1 MTLED
6 QHTDRKSLRTITG
19 RTADWDA
26 LAKDCVCFAN
36 GAGGRLLI
44 GIEDGEWLPP
54 AGQTVPAE
62 LLDRLRKRIG
72 ELTVNVQALPSVQR
86 GANGGEFIELVI
98 DRSPSVASTR
108 DGRYF
113 LRVGDSCQPVL
124 GDDVL
129 RLANERPGR
138 PWEAMD
144 SAVPRDATDADKLA
158 RFVQGILDSDRVK
171 DSVKEKGADELL
183 THYGLALGDTLTR
196 LGVLLLGTTAYRRA
210 LGTAPLVQAIK
221 YDEQGQKINKWVWD
235 DCVLSPVELVDA
247 VWREVPDFR
256 ESYEVAE
263 GMFRRSVPAY
273 DEKVVRELLVNALV
287 HRPYT
292 QQGDIY
298 LNLHPERLEVVN
310 PGRLPLGVT
319 PRTMLHASR
328 RRNDGLARVFH
339 DLGLMEREGSGF
351 DLIYDRLLSQGRPA
365 PVPEEGIDWVKVTIQ
380 RRIVKPEV
388 MRLMA
393 EADERFQLTQRERI
407 TLGALAQT
415 EGMTARELGA
425 VLETDGADELAS
437 WLGRLVNSGLIDT
450 NGKTSGMRYFVAP
463 DWLRGAQLDR
473 KTTLSRITPH
483 RLVAL
488 ILEDLTRYPG
498 SSSTDINRRIGAEI
512 SAKTVKRALDD
523 LVAAAR
529 VVYEGER
536 RWRRYRLSDHEHKG
550 QGAGEFS

>member
-19 RTADWDA
+19 RTADWEA

-44 GIEDGEWLPP
+44 GIEDGEALPP
-54 AGQTVPAE
+54 AGQVASPE

-72 ELTVNVQALPSVQR
+72 ELTVNVQALPSLQR
-86 GANGGEFIELVI
+86 AANGGEFIELVI
-98 DRSPSVASTR
+98 ERSPGVASTR

-113 LRVGDSCQPVL
+113 LRVGDTCQPVL

-144 SAVPRDATDADKLA
+144 SGVPRGASDADKLA
-158 RFVQGILDSDRVK
+158 RFVRAIRASDRVK
-171 DSVKEKGADELL
+171 DSVKEKGDDELL
-183 THYGLALGDTLTR
+183 AHYGLAQGDTLTR
-196 LGVLLLGTTAYRRA
+196 LGVLLLGTTADRRA

-221 YDEQGQKINKWVWD
+221 YDEQGRKINKWLWD
-235 DCVLSPVELVDA
+235 DCALSPVELVDA
-247 VWREVPDFR
+247 IWREVPDFR

-263 GMFRRSVPAY
+263 GLYRRSVPAY

-319 PRTMLHASR
+319 PRNMLHASR
-328 RRNDGLARVFH
+328 RRNEGLARVFH

-365 PVPEEGIDWVKVTIQ
+365 PVPEEGADWVKVTIQ

-388 MRLMA
+388 MRLLT

-425 VLETDGADELAS
+425 VLETDGADELAV
-437 WLGRLVNSGLIDT
+437 WLGRLAQNDLIHT
-450 NGKTSGMRYFVAP
+450 SGKTSGMRYFVAP
-463 DWLRGAQLDR
+463 DWLRGAQLDH

-483 RLVAL
+483 RLLAL
-488 ILEDLTRYPG
+488 ILEDLARYPD

-523 LVAAAR
+523 LVDGGR
-529 VVYEGER
+529 VIYVGER
-536 RWRRYRLSDHEHKG
+536 RWRRYRLSDREHKG
-550 QGAGEFS
+550 HEAGEFS

>member
-1 MTLED
+1 MALED
-6 QHTDRKSLRTITG
+6 HHTDLKSLRTVTG
-19 RTADWDA
+19 KSADWEA

-44 GIEDGEWLPP
+44 GIEDGQTLPP
-54 AGQTVPAE
+54 AGQVVPSE
-62 LLDRLRKRIG
+62 LLDRLRKRMG
-72 ELTVNVQALPSVQR
+72 ELTVNVQALPSVQLA
-86 GANGGEFIELVI
+86 ANGGEFIELVI
-98 DRSPSVASTR
+98 DRAPSVASTK

-113 LRVGDSCQPVL
+113 LRVGDTCQPVL

-144 SAVPRDATDADKLA
+144 SGVSSGAAAADKLA
-158 RFVQGILDSDRVK
+158 AFVKGISASGRVK
-171 DSVKEKGADELL
+171 GSVKEKGADALL
-183 THYGLALGDTLTR
+183 THYGLAQGSTLTR
-196 LGVLLLGTTAYRRA
+196 LGALLLGTAADRRA

-235 DCVLSPVELVDA
+235 DCELSPVELVDA

-263 GMFRRSVPAY
+263 GLYRRSVPAY

-319 PRTMLHASR
+319 PRNMLHASR
-328 RRNDGLARVFH
+328 RRNEGLARVFH

-365 PVPEEGIDWVKVTIQ
+365 PVPEEGVDWVKVTIQ
-380 RRIVKPEV
+380 RRIAKPDV
-388 MRLMA
+388 MRLLA
-393 EADERFQLTQRERI
+393 EADARYQLTQRERI
-407 TLGALAQT
+407 TLGVLAQT
-415 EGMTARELGA
+415 EGMTARELSA
-425 VLETDGADELAS
+425 VLEAEGGDYLS
-437 WLGRLVNSGLIDT
+437 VWFGRLVSAGLVHT
-450 NGKTSGMRYFVAP
+450 TGKTSGMRYFVAP

-473 KTTLSRITPH
+473 KTTLTRITPH
-483 RLVAL
+483 RLHAL
-488 ILEDLTRYPG
+488 ILEDLARYPE
-498 SSSTDINRRIGAEI
+498 SSSADINRRIGVEI
-512 SAKTVKRALDD
+512 SAKTVKRALDH
-523 LVAAAR
+523 LLGTNE
-529 VVYEGER
+529 VVYSGER
-536 RWRRYRLSDHEHKG
+536 RWRRYRL
-550 QGAGEFS
+550 GA